1 MISVVK
7 LLNYYLQLQ
16 SPALQIT
23 LTFAFYSIY
32 FWTAE
37 GGRPKVNTLTCEDD
51 ALHITRR
58 NYESAENEFRILFP
72 KQLPIIHKGRAR
84 TITFALNENSPQI
97 YRHNL
102 IGDH

>member
-1 MISVVK
+1 M
-7 LLNYYLQLQ
+7 
-16 SPALQIT
+16 
-23 LTFAFYSIY
+23 
-32 FWTAE
+32 
-37 GGRPKVNTLTCEDD
+37 NTLTYKDD

-84 TITFALNENSPQI
+84 TITFALDENSPRT
-97 YRHNL
+97 YRQSL